1 LAFVKIAASLAT
13 LGRLGRGILEAIL
26 AAELASDCLG
36 NDSWLGPGRGFNK
49 DAIDA
54 M

>member
-1 LAFVKIAASLAT
+1 VNIAASLAT
-13 LGRLGRGILEAIL
+13 LGRLGRDVLEAML
-26 AAELASDCLG
+26 AAELASVWVG